1 MNLRQGQGSYFR
13 VSKKFLREKERAL
26 HVKQRPV
33 KINLITVR
41 QKKRKMNSADWF
53 MKRRSNIPDRVERDL
68 NNEERDYG
76 FDKRD
81 IKLRNQFRNAAERI
95 TDKR

>member
-1 MNLRQGQGSYFR
+1 
-13 VSKKFLREKERAL
+13 
-26 HVKQRPV
+26 